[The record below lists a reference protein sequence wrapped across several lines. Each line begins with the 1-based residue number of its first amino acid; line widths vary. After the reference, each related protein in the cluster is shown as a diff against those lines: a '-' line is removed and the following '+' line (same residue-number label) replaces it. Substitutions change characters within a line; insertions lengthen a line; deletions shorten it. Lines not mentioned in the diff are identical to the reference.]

1 MAKRQAKKIERLE
14 DLTLDRANVNRGT
27 ERGNHQLD
35 WSLTNLGAWR
45 SIAASN
51 DGVVAAGNQT
61 LQQAVDRG
69 MEIRTVHTTG
79 NELVV
84 VVRDDI
90 SSDDPR
96 FRQYA
101 IADNR
106 ISELN
111 YSADPEMLLTHK
123 ANGVDLSPMF
133 RHDEIDALVADLTPD
148 GVDNQIAN
156 DGQLGASDSAN
167 DEPEQ
172 EFKGV
177 YALQE
182 DVIFPSSNNWGIPDL
197 LPEMCSNQIPD
208 TVYARQEEIDPKRTL
223 YVYNSAKFEPS
234 SKDGMLAFYVDD
246 WRFESVWLDAV
257 KMVESFKSF
266 GWSSIISPDF
276 PSGVTTRW

>member
-14 DLTLDRANVNRGT
+14 DLTLDSANVNKGT

-45 SIAASN
+45 SIAASA

-111 YSADPEMLLTHK
+111 YSADAEMLLTHQ
-123 ANGVDLSPMF
+123 AAGVDLSPMF
-133 RHDEIDALVADLTPD
+133 RDDEIDALVAGLHPPD
-148 GVDNQIAN
+148 V
-156 DGQLGASDSAN
+156 
-167 DEPEQ
+167 
-172 EFKGV
+172 EFKE
-177 YALQE
+177 Y
-182 DVIFPSSNNWGIPDL
+182 D
-197 LPEMCSNQIPD
+197 
-208 TVYARQEEIDPKRTL
+208 
-223 YVYNSAKFEPS
+223 
-234 SKDGMLAFYVDD
+234 
-246 WRFESVWLDAV
+246 ESVENEV
-257 KMVESFKSF
+257 KYHECPNCQHK
-266 GWSSIISPDF
+266 WPA
-276 PSGVTTRW
+276 